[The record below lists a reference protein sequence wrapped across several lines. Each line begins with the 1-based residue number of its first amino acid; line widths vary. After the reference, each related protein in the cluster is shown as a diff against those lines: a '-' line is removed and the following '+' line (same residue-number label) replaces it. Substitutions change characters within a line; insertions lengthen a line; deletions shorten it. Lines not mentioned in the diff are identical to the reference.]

1 MSMRNWSKCILT
13 VAILF
18 ISVTIPTVD
27 GAAGDLGFAEDVE
40 TLSGSSIGWA
50 NLGNGDVAIVN
61 ETGNITAMKDLLKAL
76 EEILKRRKS
85 GSSEFI

>member
-1 MSMRNWSKCILT
+1 MYMRSWSKAILT
-13 VAILF
+13 VAVLF
-18 ISVTIPTVD
+18 ISITIPAVD

-61 ETGNITAMKDLLKAL
+61 ESGNITAMKVTGNEA
-76 EEILKRRKS
+76 
-85 GSSEFI
+85 G